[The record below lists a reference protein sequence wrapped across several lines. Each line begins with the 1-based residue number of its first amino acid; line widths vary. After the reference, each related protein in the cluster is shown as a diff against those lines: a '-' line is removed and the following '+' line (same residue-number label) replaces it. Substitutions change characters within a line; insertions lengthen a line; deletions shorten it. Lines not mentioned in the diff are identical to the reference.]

1 MVDRTSPTI
10 HASAVLTGARA
21 LLIRGP
27 AGSGKSRLVLAL
39 LEAAQAGRLRFAR
52 LVADDRIHLDA
63 VNGRLI
69 VRPPSALAGLLEVH
83 GLGIVRLPFE
93 PVAAVGL
100 VVDLAAPDGD
110 RLPPAES
117 RMAVIEGVPV
127 RRLPVAPGA
136 DAPRLTVAALMA
148 EGAA

>member
-1 MVDRTSPTI
+1 
-10 HASAVLTGARA
+10 
-21 LLIRGP
+21 
-27 AGSGKSRLVLAL
+27 
-39 LEAAQAGRLRFAR
+39 
-52 LVADDRIHLDA
+52 
-63 VNGRLI
+63 
-69 VRPPSALAGLLEVH
+69 
-83 GLGIVRLPFE
+83 VRLPFE
-93 PVAAVGL
+93 SVGAVGL

-148 EGAA
+148 EGAV